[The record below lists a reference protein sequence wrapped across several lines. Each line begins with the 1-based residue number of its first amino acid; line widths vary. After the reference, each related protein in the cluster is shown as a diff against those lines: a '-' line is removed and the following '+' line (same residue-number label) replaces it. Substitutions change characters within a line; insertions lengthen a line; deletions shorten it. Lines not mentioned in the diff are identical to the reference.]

1 MLDPDVLVCVLVSSA
16 TTGFAKKARAM
27 AMGVPFYKVMFSDKS
42 KISMPIANLFMVV
55 ALVASSVA
63 GYSSLTNRITT
74 LETSDQLMQ
83 SDLLKKAE
91 QTPKN
96 LELFM
101 LIEELYKQTDKHQV
115 LLDKNIHTQV
125 KLDHIEVQ
133 LEKALNDIEK
143 LKDKV
148 RKNGNSH

>member
-1 MLDPDVLVCVLVSSA
+1 M
-16 TTGFAKKARAM
+16 
-27 AMGVPFYKVMFSDKS
+27 
-42 KISMPIANLFMVV
+42 KISENT
-55 ALVASSVA
+55 SVA
-63 GYSSLTNRITT
+63 MPMRNLISIIIAVAIGVYAYFGVIERLNR
-74 LETSDQLMQ
+74 LETSDILFAE
-83 SDLLKKAE
+83 DLLKKAD

-133 LEKALNDIEK
+133 LEKALQDIEK

-148 RKNGNSH
+148 RKNGNSY

>member
-1 MLDPDVLVCVLVSSA
+1 M
-16 TTGFAKKARAM
+16 
-27 AMGVPFYKVMFSDKS
+27 
-42 KISMPIANLFMVV
+42 KISENT
-55 ALVASSVA
+55 SVA
-63 GYSSLTNRITT
+63 MPMRNLISIIIAVAIGVYAYFGVIERLNR
-74 LETSDQLMQ
+74 LETSDILFAE
-83 SDLLKKAE
+83 DLLKKAD

-133 LEKALNDIEK
+133 LEKALTDIEK

-148 RKNGNSH
+148 RKNGNSN

>member
-1 MLDPDVLVCVLVSSA
+1 MKNQLDI
-16 TTGFAKKARAM
+16 
-27 AMGVPFYKVMFSDKS
+27 SDKS

-55 ALVASSVA
+55 ALVASSVF

-101 LIEELYKQTDKHQV
+101 LIEELYKQSDKHQE

-125 KLDHIEVQ
+125 KLDHIAIQ
-133 LEKALNDIEK
+133 LDKALNDIEK

-148 RKNGNSH
+148 RQNGNSH

>member
-1 MLDPDVLVCVLVSSA
+1 M
-16 TTGFAKKARAM
+16 
-27 AMGVPFYKVMFSDKS
+27 
-42 KISMPIANLFMVV
+42 KISENT
-55 ALVASSVA
+55 SVA
-63 GYSSLTNRITT
+63 MPMRNLISIIIAVAIGVYAYFGVIERLNR
-74 LETSDQLMQ
+74 LETSDILFAE
-83 SDLLKKAE
+83 DLLKKAD

-101 LIEELYKQTDKHQV
+101 LIEELYKQTDKHQI

-125 KLDHIEVQ
+125 KLDHIEIQ
-133 LEKALNDIEK
+133 LKKALADIEK

>member
-1 MLDPDVLVCVLVSSA
+1 MKDQINL
-16 TTGFAKKARAM
+16 
-27 AMGVPFYKVMFSDKS
+27 SDKTRLN
-42 KISMPIANLFMVV
+42 IPIANFIVIV
-55 ALVASSVA
+55 SIIVSSVY
-63 GYSSLTNRITT
+63 GFSNLQNRITS
-74 LETSDQLMQ
+74 LETADKLMN
-83 SDLLKKAE
+83 SDLLKRAE

-101 LIEELYKQTDKHQV
+101 LIEELYKQSDKHQE

-125 KLDHIEVQ
+125 KLDHIAIQ

-148 RKNGNSH
+148 RRNGNSH